1 MVQYYLK
8 RALRGLRKQ
17 PVISAINML
26 GLSLGL
32 ACFMLF
38 LLHVVD
44 EFSFDRFH
52 HKSDRLFRV
61 YNHTAA
67 GFRNEP
73 EQKDPWLPMPLGPA
87 MQRDMPEVVAFTRI
101 RGWGVFI
108 QAPKGIFEES
118 TQFVDPAFLQMF
130 SFPMLFGDPL
140 QALNDPFQVVL
151 TEKLALK
158 FFGERNPVGRT
169 LSLKVLDQFEPY
181 TVSGV
186 LADPPSN
193 SSIRLGILLPIA
205 RYAVSDRGKQDADR
219 WSRCS
224 METYV
229 ELIPGAHLSSDT
241 QRLFQFYN
249 QYHPKEEPNARTKG
263 WWSKPASPFG
273 YGLQPLRTIHTDVE
287 IEGPTVNPAYPLI
300 LLGIGSL
307 ILLIACINFTTLAIG
322 RAANRAREIGV
333 AKVLGASR
341 SQLALQ
347 YLGEALL
354 MSGLSM
360 ILGWILA
367 LAALPLFNQ
376 LTDKKLVFSFAQFPE
391 MFVLLP
397 LLMVFVGFIA
407 GIYPAIMLARL
418 DPIKTIR
425 NQLRLGGGNWLT
437 RSLLTGQFALS
448 TGLLICTVIM
458 LRQLHFLQTQ
468 HPGFNKE
475 NVVVVNAFG
484 VRDLT
489 STLKQFRE
497 KLSVTPEITHISGVE
512 IGFGANAG
520 WSTSGFD
527 FYGKPIQIFEYV
539 VDQEYIPTLEL
550 EILTGRNFDAQV
562 VADTQVSVI
571 INETAMQLFGWSLQN
586 AVGQVLDGYNTEN
599 PARNPVVIGVV
610 KDYHFSSFRK
620 GIEPMMLQMF
630 SPFPRSNFFVR
641 MQAGDTKPHLAQLSE
656 AWTAIEPTIP
666 FRYAFLDE
674 ELNTFYKTE
683 QRWSTVVSLAGGL
696 CLFLACL
703 GLFGLAAL
711 VTANRIKEI
720 GIRKVLGASV
730 WSITGQL
737 ARDFLRL
744 VLLAVLIAV
753 PIGWYCMQRW
763 LGGFESR
770 IELAWWMFAL
780 AGLIALGVALFTVS
794 IQSVKA
800 ARANPVHSLKNE

>member
-17 PVISAINML
+17 PVISAINIL

-52 HKSDRLFRV
+52 HKADRLFRV

-73 EQKDPWLPMPLGPA
+73 EHKDPWLPMPLGPA
-87 MQRDMPEVVAFTRI
+87 MQRDMPEVVAFTRM
-101 RGWGVFI
+101 RGWGLFI

-118 TQFVDPAFLQMF
+118 THFVDPAFLHMF

-151 TEKLALK
+151 TENLALK
-158 FFGERNPVGRT
+158 LFGERNPVGRT
-169 LSLKVLDQFEPY
+169 LELKVFDQFEPY

-186 LADPPSN
+186 LANPPSN
-193 SSIRLGILLPIA
+193 NSLELGILLPFA
-205 RYAVSDRGKQDADR
+205 RYAASERGKQESDR
-219 WSRCS
+219 WTRCS
-224 METYV
+224 METFV
-229 ELIPGAHLSSDT
+229 ELTPGSTLSSN
-241 QRLFQFYN
+241 QPRLQQFYT
-249 QYHPKEEPNARTKG
+249 QYHPTAESNARSKG
-263 WWSKPASPFG
+263 WWTKAESPFG
-273 YGLQPLRTIHTDVE
+273 YGLQPIRTMHNDISVE
-287 IEGPTVNPAYPLI
+287 GQTVNPAYPLI

-322 RAANRAREIGV
+322 RAAGRAREIGV
-333 AKVLGASR
+333 TKVLGASR
-341 SQLALQ
+341 QQLTLQ
-347 YLGEALL
+347 YLGESLL
-354 MSGLSM
+354 LSGLST
-360 ILGWILA
+360 ILGIILA
-367 LAALPLFNQ
+367 IATLPLFNQ
-376 LTDKKLVFSFAQFPE
+376 LTDKNLVFSVAQFPE
-391 MFVLLP
+391 MYILLP
-397 LLMVFVGFIA
+397 LLMVLVGLLA
-407 GIYPAIMLARL
+407 GIYPAIVLARL
-418 DPIKTIR
+418 QPIKTIR
-425 NQLRLGGGNWLT
+425 STFRMGGENWFT

-458 LRQLHFLQTQ
+458 LRQLDFLQTQ
-468 HPGFNKE
+468 NPGFNKE
-475 NVVVVNAFG
+475 NVVVINAFG
-484 VRDLT
+484 VNDLT
-489 STLKQFRE
+489 RTLQQFRE

-711 VTANRIKEI
+711 VTANRVKEI

-753 PIGWYCMQRW
+753 PLGWYCMQRW

-800 ARANPVHSLKNE
+800 AMANPVHSLKNE